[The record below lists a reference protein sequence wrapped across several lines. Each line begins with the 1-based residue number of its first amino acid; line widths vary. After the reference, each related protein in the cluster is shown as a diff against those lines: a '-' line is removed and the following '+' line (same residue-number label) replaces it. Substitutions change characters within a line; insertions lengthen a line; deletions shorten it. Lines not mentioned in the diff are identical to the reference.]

1 MKVNGE
7 CVKDVRSSEL
17 NLESLLFSNS
27 VLEVEFNLSLG
38 CRISISI
45 QESKIQMNEV
55 KFKEK
60 YF

>member
-1 MKVNGE
+1 M
-7 CVKDVRSSEL
+7 RSSEL